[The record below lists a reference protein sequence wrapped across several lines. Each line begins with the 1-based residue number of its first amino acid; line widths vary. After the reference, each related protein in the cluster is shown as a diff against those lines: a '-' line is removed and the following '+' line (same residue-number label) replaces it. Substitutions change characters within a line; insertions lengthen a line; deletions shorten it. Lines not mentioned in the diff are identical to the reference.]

1 VTKPRT
7 DDDLAFL
14 PVTHLARLIESRQIT
29 ASDLAELYLAR
40 LAKYDPQLRCVV
52 SLTPELARDQ
62 ARQAD
67 AEIAAGKY
75 RGPLHGI
82 PFGLKD
88 LFAVRGTRT
97 TWGATPLRD
106 RRIDTDAT
114 VYTRLREAGAVLVAK
129 LSTGALAQGANW
141 FGGSTRNPW
150 NTAQDAAGSS
160 AGSGAATA
168 AGLVGFAI
176 GSDTGGSVIGPST
189 RNGITGLRPTFGRVS
204 RHGGMTLAWTQD
216 TVGPMC
222 RSAEDCALV
231 LHAIAGPDGH
241 DNSVLDAPFGWNA
254 SSDVRRLRVGSL
266 QNAPAPPGL
275 TPAAAAAAVRN
286 VEEAVRVI
294 RGLGIAVVPF
304 ELPPVSIEAI
314 DFIRYAEMAAAFTDL
329 TRSGRL
335 REVESGPEQSR
346 SRAAEI
352 RSGYVIPAVEYIQ
365 ANQYRLRVMQQMD
378 EAMQGLDLFVGSHLL
393 LTNRTGHPALSLP
406 NGFFEGSP
414 TGLHLTGKLFGE
426 AELLL
431 LAHAF
436 QARTD
441 HHLKRPP
448 L

>member
-1 VTKPRT
+1 
-7 DDDLAFL
+7 
-14 PVTHLARLIESRQIT
+14 
-29 ASDLAELYLAR
+29 
-40 LAKYDPQLRCVV
+40 
-52 SLTPELARDQ
+52 
-62 ARQAD
+62 
-67 AEIAAGKY
+67 
-75 RGPLHGI
+75 
-82 PFGLKD
+82 
-88 LFAVRGTRT
+88 
-97 TWGATPLRD
+97 
-106 RRIDTDAT
+106 
-114 VYTRLREAGAVLVAK
+114 
-129 LSTGALAQGANW
+129 
-141 FGGSTRNPW
+141 
-150 NTAQDAAGSS
+150 
-160 AGSGAATA
+160 
-168 AGLVGFAI
+168 
-176 GSDTGGSVIGPST
+176 
-189 RNGITGLRPTFGRVS
+189 
-204 RHGGMTLAWTQD
+204 
-216 TVGPMC
+216 
-222 RSAEDCALV
+222 
-231 LHAIAGPDGH
+231 
-241 DNSVLDAPFGWNA
+241 VLDAPFGWNA

-365 ANQYRLRVMQQMD
+365 ANQYRLRVLQQMD